1 MRNRFQPGSSERAA
15 DVHVGASASPRV
27 TGEQTGTA
35 HTETAMTAADTN
47 GRTETDGRAKR
58 VRLSDVARRAN
69 VSTSTASR
77 ALNGIGELS
86 DDTRAA
92 VLRAAEELDFR
103 PSPVARSLR
112 TRRSHTVGLVV
123 PTVAHA
129 FYAAVTT
136 GAQAVLEEQGYRLI
150 LIDSGEDPATVKGA
164 VRTLLDHEVDGL
176 LVSTAP
182 FGAHEFNA
190 LLERTPC
197 VFIDELAPGAGA
209 GNVALEN
216 GRGVEL
222 LVEHLAE
229 HGHKRIAFLG
239 GPEDRTS
246 GHERYEG
253 FVTGMGNRGLKLDA
267 QLVKECEWTIA
278 SGYERTAE
286 LLDAGPRPTAL
297 VTASGELALGALA
310 AARRARI
317 SIPEELALA
326 AFDDLYFAPLL
337 EPSLTAIAYDATAI
351 GREAAQLLL
360 GVVGEGAATPNEV
373 RIDVNLVRRRSCGCD
388 YDPSADLAEAVA

>member
-1 MRNRFQPGSSERAA
+1 MRNRFQPGNEERAA
-15 DVHVGASASPRV
+15 DVPVGANPSSRASRGFDATPGDA
-27 TGEQTGTA
+27 TP
-35 HTETAMTAADTN
+35 
-47 GRTETDGRAKR
+47 DGRVKR

-103 PSPVARSLR
+103 PSSVARSLR
-112 TRRSHTVGLVV
+112 TRRSRTVGLVV

-150 LIDSGEDPATVKGA
+150 LIDSGEDPDTVKGA
-164 VRTLLDHEVDGL
+164 VRTLLEHEVDGI

-182 FGAHEFNA
+182 FGAHQFNA

-222 LVEHLAE
+222 LVAHLAE
-229 HGHKRIAFLG
+229 HGHRRIGFLG
-239 GPEDRTS
+239 GPGDRTS
-246 GHERYEG
+246 GYERYEG
-253 FVTGMGNRGLKLDA
+253 FLSGMANCDLDVDPT
-267 QLVKECEWTIA
+267 LIKECEWTIA
-278 SGYERTAE
+278 SGYEHSE
-286 LLDAGPRPTAL
+286 QLLKATPRPTAL

-310 AARRARI
+310 AARRQRI
-317 SIPEELALA
+317 RIPEGLALA

-337 EPSLTAIAYDATAI
+337 EPSLTAIAYDARAI
-351 GREAAQLLL
+351 GREAARLLL
-360 GVVGEGAATPNEV
+360 GVVGEDPATRNEV
-373 RIDVNLVRRRSCGCD
+373 RIDVTLVRRRSCGCA

>member
-1 MRNRFQPGSSERAA
+1 MADEHAPAA
-15 DVHVGASASPRV
+15 MTGAPATPAGASAAI
-27 TGEQTGTA
+27 TGA
-35 HTETAMTAADTN
+35 P
-47 GRTETDGRAKR
+47 AKR

-86 DDTRAA
+86 DQTRAA

-103 PSPVARSLR
+103 PSSVARSLR
-112 TRRSHTVGLVV
+112 TRRSRTVGLVV

-136 GAQAVLEEQGYRLI
+136 GAQAVLEEKGYRLI
-150 LIDSGEDPATVKGA
+150 LIDSGEDPDTVKGA
-164 VRTLLDHEVDGL
+164 VRTLLEHEVEGV

-182 FGAHEFNA
+182 FGAHQFNA

-216 GRGVEL
+216 GRGVEM

-229 HGHKRIAFLG
+229 HGHTRIGFLG
-239 GPEDRTS
+239 GPDDRTS
-246 GHERYEG
+246 GHERHAG
-253 FVTGMGNRGLKLDA
+253 FLAGMNKCGLTIDPD
-267 QLVKECEWTIA
+267 LVKECEWTIA
-278 SGYERTAE
+278 SGYEEAVT
-286 LLDAGPRPTAL
+286 LLERPSDSRPTAL
-297 VTASGELALGALA
+297 VTASGELALGVLG
-310 AARRARI
+310 AARRARVA
-317 SIPEELALA
+317 IPQDLALV

-337 EPSLTAIAYDATAI
+337 EPSLTAIAYDARAI
-351 GREAAQLLL
+351 GREAARLLL
-360 GVVGEGAATPNEV
+360 GVVGDEPTPPGEV
-373 RIDVNLVRRRSCGCD
+373 RIDVSLVRRRSCGCD
-388 YDPSADLAEAVA
+388 YDPSADLAEAIA

>member
-1 MRNRFQPGSSERAA
+1 LRNRFQTGSNERAT
-15 DVHVGASASPRV
+15 DVHVGASATPRAPRDYD
-27 TGEQTGTA
+27 G
-35 HTETAMTAADTN
+35 TN
-47 GRTETDGRAKR
+47 GDTAPDGRARR

-69 VSTSTASR
+69 VATSTASR

-86 DDTRAA
+86 DETRAA

-136 GAQAVLEEQGYRLI
+136 GAQAILEERGYRLI
-150 LIDSGEDPATVKGA
+150 LIDSGEDPDTVKGA
-164 VRTLLDHEVDGL
+164 VRTLLDHEVDGV

-182 FGAHEFNA
+182 FGAHQFNA

-197 VFIDELAPGAGA
+197 VFVDELAPGAGA

-216 GRGVEL
+216 RRGVEL
-222 LVEHLAE
+222 LVSHLAE
-229 HGHKRIAFLG
+229 HGHKRIGFLG
-239 GPEDRTS
+239 GPSDRTS
-246 GHERYEG
+246 GYERYEG
-253 FVTGMGNRGLKLDA
+253 FLAGMAKGDLEIDPKL
-267 QLVKECEWTIA
+267 LRECEWTIA
-278 SGYERTAE
+278 SGYEEAVT
-286 LLDAGPRPTAL
+286 LLDAPTRPTAV
-297 VTASGELALGALA
+297 VTASGELALGVLA
-310 AARRARI
+310 ASRRARI
-317 SIPEELALA
+317 GIPDGLALA

-351 GREAAQLLL
+351 GREAARLLL
-360 GVVGEGAATPNEV
+360 GVVGDGPPTANEV
-373 RIDVNLVRRRSCGCD
+373 RIDVRLVRRRSCGCH